1 MSAQSSSNAS
11 KQRRAAIRRSALWAA
26 WGDALG
32 FMTER
37 ANAARVRQRTGQDR
51 VEQTKPWQRK
61 IGGRTGPTVTLPA
74 GCISDDTQL
83 RLSTCRAIRG
93 DGAFDVE
100 PFAKIELAT
109 WPAYALGAGLG
120 STAAANNLKRRDV
133 TWDTNFFDTKRSN
146 YMQGGGNGA
155 AMRIQPHVWSAASPG
170 DHDADVLVNA
180 VVTHGHPRG
189 IVGALF
195 HAACLDAT
203 LRSGSILGP
212 GEWAKIADQA
222 AARVVELAHDD
233 HRLAEVWLGAWEDHS
248 EQTFAEAVTQTVGEL
263 QDALKLCTTVLIEDQ
278 KAAYARAVEA
288 LDARGEERGSA
299 IKSAALALLAAHLY
313 QGRPEEALIRCANE
327 LWTDTDTIATM
338 AGALLGLTAGDEPMG
353 AIADRDVTVMEAD
366 RMAAIAEGQTVP
378 SFPYPSLV
386 TWSSPKAQ
394 LDSVVA
400 DGDQLQLAGLGP
412 AGVVEQVFRDTGKTP
427 STWEWLRLWF
437 GQQVLI
443 RRRPRPGPLS
453 ESHRVQQMPSYL
465 IAPPPPQDTGQLSL
479 RDDPSPTRITPNRPA
494 LDDRDLHELTEYV
507 IDSGF
512 DEHVI
517 GEALL
522 MLARRPGGINDA
534 IGFAAIIAKAAATR
548 QDRERRRSAQS

>member
-1 MSAQSSSNAS
+1 MSVQTSSKTSQ
-11 KQRRAAIRRSALWAA
+11 QRRAAIRRSALWAA

-83 RLSTCRAIRG
+83 RLSTSRAIRG
-93 DGAFDVE
+93 DGNFDVE

-109 WPAYALGAGLG
+109 WPAYALGAGIG
-120 STAAANNLKRRDV
+120 STAAANNLKRRDA

-146 YMQGGGNGA
+146 YMQCGGNGA
-155 AMRIQPHVWSAASPG
+155 AMRIQPHVWSATSSG
-170 DHDADVLVNA
+170 VHDADVLVNA

-189 IVGALF
+189 ILGALF
-195 HAACLDAT
+195 YAGCLDT
-203 LRSGSILGP
+203 TMRSGSVPPP
-212 GEWAKIADQA
+212 GQWAKIADETG
-222 AARVVELAHDD
+222 ARLVELAHDD

-248 EQTFAEAVTQTVGEL
+248 EHAFGEATSRTVGEL
-263 QDALKLCTTVLIEDQ
+263 EDALKLCAVPTEDEKTV
-278 KAAYARAVEA
+278 YARAVEA
-288 LDARGEERGSA
+288 LDARGDERGSA
-299 IKSAALALLAAHLY
+299 IKSAVLALLAAHLF
-313 QGRPEEALIRCANE
+313 QGRPEEALICCVNE

-338 AGALLGLTAGDEPMG
+338 AGALLGVMASDEPEG
-353 AIADRDVTVMEAD
+353 DIADRDVIAAEAD

-386 TWSSPKAQ
+386 TWGSPKAQ
-394 LDSVVA
+394 LDSVVV
-400 DGDQLQLAGLGP
+400 DGDQLHISGLGP
-412 AGVVEQVFRDTGKTP
+412 AGIVEEVFRDTGKTP

-443 RRRPRPGPLS
+443 RRRPRPGTLS
-453 ESHRVQQMPSYL
+453 ESHRVQQMTSYL
-465 IAPPPPQDTGQLSL
+465 TDTPPPLDPGQLSMGEDAPPL
-479 RDDPSPTRITPNRPA
+479 RITRARTA
-494 LDDRDLHELTEYV
+494 LDDLDLHELTEYI

-512 DEHVI
+512 DERAI
-517 GEALL
+517 GEALS

-534 IGFAAIIAKAAATR
+534 VGFAAIIAKAIATR

>member
-1 MSAQSSSNAS
+1 MSAQTSS
-11 KQRRAAIRRSALWAA
+11 KPIQQRRAAVRRSALWAA

-32 FMTER
+32 FMSER
-37 ANAARVRQRTGQDR
+37 ANAARVRQRTGRDR
-51 VEQTKPWQRK
+51 VEQTTPWQRK
-61 IGGRTGPTVTLPA
+61 IGRTGPTVTLPA

-83 RLSTCRAIRG
+83 RLSTSRAIRG
-93 DGAFDVE
+93 DGNFDVE

-146 YMQGGGNGA
+146 YMQCGGNGA
-155 AMRIQPHVWSAASPG
+155 AMRIQPHVWSAAKPG
-170 DHDADVLVNA
+170 DHDADILVNA

-189 IVGALF
+189 LLGALF

-203 LRSGSILGP
+203 MRSGSIPAP
-212 GEWAKIADQA
+212 GQWAELADEA
-222 AARVVELAHDD
+222 GTRLVELAHDD
-233 HRLAEVWLGAWEDHS
+233 DRLSEVWLGTWEDHS
-248 EQTFAEAVTQTVGEL
+248 EHAFAEATMRTVGEL
-263 QDALKLCTTVLIEDQ
+263 QDELKLCVAIPIEDERTT
-278 KAAYARAVEA
+278 YIRAIEA

-299 IKSAALALLAAHLY
+299 IKSAVLSLFASHLF
-313 QGRPEEALIRCANE
+313 QARAEEGLICCANE

-338 AGALLGLTAGDEPMG
+338 AGALLGAIASEEPAG
-353 AIADRDVTVMEAD
+353 AIADRDVIAAEAD
-366 RMAAIAEGQTVP
+366 RMSTIAEGQEVS

-400 DGDQLQLAGLGP
+400 DGDQLYLLGLGP
-412 AGVVEQVFRDTGKTP
+412 AGVVEQVLRETGKTP
-427 STWEWLRLWF
+427 GTWEWLRLWF
-437 GQQVLI
+437 GQQVLV
-443 RRRPRPGPLS
+443 RRRPRPGALS

-465 IAPPPPQDTGQLSL
+465 TATTPPQDSEQLAL
-479 RDDPSPTRITPNRPA
+479 RDDPPPTRITRNRTA
-494 LDDRDLHELTEYV
+494 LDDLDLHELTEHV

-512 DEHVI
+512 DERII

-522 MLARRPGGINDA
+522 MLARRRGGINDA
-534 IGFAAIIAKAAATR
+534 VGFAAIIAKATATR
-548 QDRERRRSAQS
+548 QDRERRRGAES